1 MIILGL
7 DLSLSSTGWSMIT
20 DEECII
26 ACDKIC
32 TDSKKNTEF
41 ERLYIVAKEIKE
53 LIEEHS
59 IDVVV
64 AEDQFFSRNPRT
76 GLTLSKLMGA
86 VIYVC
91 RELDV
96 QFELLSPTQA
106 RKILTGDGKLKKEQM
121 ANYIR
126 ENYIDLGEFIDRNC
140 KAKNSDM
147 YDSLVISFAWLKQ
160 HKLNSKYG
168 NK

>member
-1 MIILGL
+1 
-7 DLSLSSTGWSMIT
+7 
-20 DEECII
+20 
-26 ACDKIC
+26 
-32 TDSKKNTEF
+32 
-41 ERLYIVAKEIKE
+41 
-53 LIEEHS
+53 
-59 IDVVV
+59 
-64 AEDQFFSRNPRT
+64 
-76 GLTLSKLMGA
+76 MGA

-147 YDSLVISFAWLKQ
+147 YDSLVISLAWLKQ
-160 HKLNSKYG
+160 HKLKDKYS

>member
-1 MIILGL
+1 
-7 DLSLSSTGWSMIT
+7 
-20 DEECII
+20 
-26 ACDKIC
+26 
-32 TDSKKNTEF
+32 
-41 ERLYIVAKEIKE
+41 
-53 LIEEHS
+53 
-59 IDVVV
+59 
-64 AEDQFFSRNPRT
+64 
-76 GLTLSKLMGA
+76 MGA

-140 KAKNSDM
+140 KAKNSDI
-147 YDSLVISFAWLKQ
+147 YDSFVISLAWLKQ
-160 HKLNSKYG
+160 YRLNNKYS

>member
-7 DLSLSSTGWSMIT
+7 DLSLSSCGWSMIT
-20 DEECII
+20 NEEHII

-41 ERLYIVAKEIKE
+41 ERIQIVVNEIKD

-59 IDVVV
+59 IDIVV
-64 AEDQFFSRNPRT
+64 AEDQFFSKNPKT

-91 RELDV
+91 MELEV
-96 QFELLSPTQA
+96 PFNLLSPTQA
-106 RKILTGDGKLKKEQM
+106 RKILTGDGKMKKEQM

-140 KAKNSDM
+140 IAKNSDK
-147 YDSLVISFAWLKQ
+147 YDALVISLAWNKQ
-160 HKLNSKYG
+160 HKLN